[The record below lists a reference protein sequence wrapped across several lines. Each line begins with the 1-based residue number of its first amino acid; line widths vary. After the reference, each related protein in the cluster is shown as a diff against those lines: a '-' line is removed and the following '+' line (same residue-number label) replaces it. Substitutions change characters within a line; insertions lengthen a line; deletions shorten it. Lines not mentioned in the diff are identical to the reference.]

1 MNARE
6 SCAAPEKLATMEH
19 RITLTVA
26 CDEESIDEVSAVFAH
41 YGFSQGVTVEEVSV
55 REASSREFA
64 VTPQRLVVVSTR
76 LSSTDVGADAFA
88 EARRSLWLVRQ
99 ALWIR
104 GRSRPIGSLKVIEAQ
119 KGNSGR
125 PPDEERTV
133 LRVGSHV
140 VVKAPCHEY
149 EALPGETVVELDAG
163 IAFGTGRHLSTQ
175 LCMQAL
181 EDELKV
187 GDAVL
192 DVGIGSGILAIAAAM
207 RGARSVDGLD
217 IDPAAVRSARANAAR
232 NGVGDIVRTALGTVG
247 PDTPFPGPYELVIAN
262 IIAGVL
268 TALAPALAHAVAQGG
283 TLIVGGI
290 IDDKEALV
298 HEAFASTDLTLAR
311 RILNED
317 WVALVWRKQ
326 HVPKVP

>member
-1 MNARE
+1 MKKATTE
-6 SCAAPEKLATMEH
+6 QMLTLA
-19 RITLTVA
+19 VA
-26 CDEESIDEVSAVFAH
+26 CDVEAIDEVASVFAH
-41 YGFSQGVTVEEVSV
+41 YGFSQGMTVEAAVVS
-55 REASSREFA
+55 EACGPEFA
-64 VTPQRLVVVSTR
+64 VAPRTLVVASTR
-76 LSSTDVGADAFA
+76 LSSADVGSEAFA

-104 GRSRPIGSLKVIEAQ
+104 GRTKPIGSLRVIDELEG
-119 KGNSGR
+119 KGGR
-125 PPDEERTV
+125 PLDQELTV

-140 VVKAPCHEY
+140 LVKAPCQEY
-149 EALPGETVVELDAG
+149 EALPDETVVELDAG

-175 LCMQAL
+175 LCMRAL
-181 EDELKV
+181 EVELRV

-217 IDPAAVRSARANAAR
+217 IDPVAVHSARANAER
-232 NGVGDIVRTALGTVG
+232 NGVGGIVRTALGTVG
-247 PDTPFPGPYELVIAN
+247 PNSPFPGPYELVIAN

-268 TALAPALAHAVAQGG
+268 TPLAPELARAVAPDG

-290 IDDKEALV
+290 IDDKEAMV

-311 RILNED
+311 RIVNED
-317 WVALVWRKQ
+317 WVALVWRKP
-326 HVPKVP
+326 HVTGEL